1 MPACASTPASEPKS
15 VFDLEEPIRLAEGAA
30 AALLIVSETLSGED
44 QKSVGYLSNA
54 IADHVRD
61 IRARWQQL
69 RETAKTQ

>member
-1 MPACASTPASEPKS
+1 MPTCASAQASEPKAI
-15 VFDLEEPIRLAEGAA
+15 FDLEEPIRLAEGAA

-61 IRARWQQL
+61 IR
-69 RETAKTQ
+69 TQW